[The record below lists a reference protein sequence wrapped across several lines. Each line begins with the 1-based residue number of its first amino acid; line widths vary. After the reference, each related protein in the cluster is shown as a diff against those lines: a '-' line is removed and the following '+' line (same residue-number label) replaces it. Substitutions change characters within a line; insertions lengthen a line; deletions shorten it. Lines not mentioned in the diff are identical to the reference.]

1 MNVLSFL
8 STFKQ
13 LPHFSFSLQ
22 SLSLEDV
29 VFVDRA
35 GELISPPLCFA
46 AKAFSSF
53 LPNLNVG
60 NLKPLLAAALRAADP
75 PMLKDLVT
83 EGGVF
88 LLFPAD
94 VAVVVVASDPCPEP
108 GESDE
113 DPPFPAAF
121 GGGLSPVSAARSA
134 APAASEPSPDISLFL
149 SLSSLSLSLFL
160 SSFFSL
166 APFAPL
172 SLSFS
177 LSLFSSSSS
186 SSKLK
191 APGNVSQLFRVKF
204 HTEFIKSKSREE
216 RDEERERERERERE
230 ERRWRKGR
238 SLSLRR

>member
-113 DPPFPAAF
+113 DPPFPDAF

-134 APAASEPSPDISLFL
+134 APAASEPSPDISLSSL
-149 SLSSLSLSLFL
+149 SLFSLSLSL
-160 SSFFSL
+160 SFFFLLSCALRAAFSL
-166 APFAPL
+166 FL
-172 SLSFS
+172 SLSLLFFFFFFFEVESSRKCLSTFPSEIS
-177 LSLFSSSSS
+177 LGIY
-186 SSKLK
+186 KK
-191 APGNVSQLFRVKF
+191 Q
-204 HTEFIKSKSREE
+204 IE
-216 RDEERERERERERE
+216 RRER
-230 ERRWRKGR
+230 
-238 SLSLRR
+238 